1 MGKGGANPYPLWWAS
16 TNESLRS
23 EARDKPSTRK
33 KERNRYDADGI
44 YKSKKDKE
52 KEYWDQYYR
61 EKSWSQREEERK
73 EQFKRDFMS
82 GKYFYDE
89 TQNENA
95 NHSYF
100 DNQSDDIDPIF
111 KIKKSSSQDDFK
123 KAYRKLILKHHPDKG
138 GEPSFFIKIQ
148 EAYEN
153 IKRSYL

>member
-16 TNESLRS
+16 TNEST
-23 EARDKPSTRK
+23 ARDQPRK
-33 KERNRYDADGI
+33 REKQRNRYDADGI
-44 YKSKKDKE
+44 YKAKKDTE

-61 EKSWSQREEERK
+61 EKSWSQREKERK

-89 TQNENA
+89 TQNENDS
-95 NHSYF
+95 HSYF

-153 IKRSYL
+153 IKNYFS